1 VDITYDASSRPQQC
15 GELVFEAALK
25 GASTSSAVA
34 QSTGGDVVVKFART
48 FNVEAH
54 QIIERIEAGA
64 PKLLGVRKLP
74 VGWTVIV
81 MEYVSGTE
89 LSSRQRTALTDTRLT
104 NIVAAL
110 HSAEF
115 VHGDLRSCN
124 TLVSTDDRVCYWIL
138 IGLA

>member
-1 VDITYDASSRPQQC
+1 
-15 GELVFEAALK
+15 
-25 GASTSSAVA
+25 
-34 QSTGGDVVVKFART
+34 
-48 FNVEAH
+48 VEAH
-54 QIIERIEAGA
+54 QICERVEAGA

-74 VGWTVIV
+74 VGWTMIV
-81 MEYVSGTE
+81 MEYVSVAE
-89 LSSRQRTALTDTRLT
+89 LSPRQRTALTDTRLT

-115 VHGDLRSCN
+115 VHGDSRSCN